1 VAELRPLYLPPD
13 PAGRTAYEAGV
24 IGQCDFWF
32 PDIRVPIGFGQFR
45 MAKTLPVLT
54 MVTGYSRW
62 ASAVL
67 IPSRTAEDLYA
78 GWWQHISALGACPRV
93 LVWDG
98 VGVRSGRSA
107 VPVFRPVRF
116 CGPPPEPDVPVPEH
130 PALHVFMPCCGW
142 ARPWCRDA
150 CGPVVVAHDGDRCGA
165 KHLDVLGADLPT
177 GKEAPYQGVH
187 VQPQVPFAQPAHDPP
202 EGAVIEVAESAR

>member
-1 VAELRPLYLPPD
+1 MAELRPLYLPPD

-116 CGPPPEPDVPVPEH
+116 CGPPPEPDVRLVDASGSPQAPEGVRVMRH
-130 PALHVFMPCCGW
+130 S
-142 ARPWCRDA
+142 
-150 CGPVVVAHDGDRCGA
+150 
-165 KHLDVLGADLPT
+165 VLGHGEGIL
-177 GKEAPYQGVH
+177 
-187 VQPQVPFAQPAHDPP
+187 VP
-202 EGAVIEVAESAR
+202 R